1 MALSCKSKKENK
13 NPITNNLEAATVIGN
28 FSAQNQHYFD
38 STAIAV
44 FLDSFPLFSDIKID
58 INKFYKG
65 RNYSYAWFDNN
76 GMIEQAGNLYNRI
89 KNVDEEGIDI
99 SKLVYQQQISDYM
112 EQPLESV
119 EDSLALSAELMLTSQ
134 YLHYAKTVWVGLKE
148 KETLATEWLL
158 PRKKISYTQ
167 TLDSLI
173 SGKDVLENPPVYK
186 QYYLLKD
193 FLKKYKIAELFDTIK
208 IITKENSFKK
218 GDTSVTI
225 AQIRS
230 KLFLLGDVE
239 RNSNNNYFDE
249 NLEVA
254 VKNFQIRVGLK
265 ATGIIKKSEL
275 EELNITIHK
284 RIEQILVNMERC
296 RWVPNDISNNYLI
309 VNIPEFKLHAIDND
323 SLVWSMNV
331 VVGKNQHKTVVFNG
345 TIKYVVFSPYWNI
358 PYSIMKNET
367 LPALRKNANY
377 LKKHNMEWNG
387 NSIRQKPGANN
398 SLGLVKFLFPNSH
411 SIYLHDSPA
420 KSLFNETN
428 RAFSHGCIRVAEA
441 QKLATYLLRND
452 SSWNEEKIIEAMNA
466 GKEQSVT
473 LKTQIPVFIAYF
485 TTWVGRDGLINFR
498 KDIYDRD
505 KNLLNMI
512 IN

>member
-208 IITKENSFKK
+208 
-218 GDTSVTI
+218 
-225 AQIRS
+225 
-230 KLFLLGDVE
+230 L
-239 RNSNNNYFDE
+239 
-249 NLEVA
+249 
-254 VKNFQIRVGLK
+254 
-265 ATGIIKKSEL
+265 
-275 EELNITIHK
+275 
-284 RIEQILVNMERC
+284 
-296 RWVPNDISNNYLI
+296 
-309 VNIPEFKLHAIDND
+309 
-323 SLVWSMNV
+323 
-331 VVGKNQHKTVVFNG
+331 
-345 TIKYVVFSPYWNI
+345 
-358 PYSIMKNET
+358 
-367 LPALRKNANY
+367 
-377 LKKHNMEWNG
+377 
-387 NSIRQKPGANN
+387 
-398 SLGLVKFLFPNSH
+398 
-411 SIYLHDSPA
+411 
-420 KSLFNETN
+420 
-428 RAFSHGCIRVAEA
+428 
-441 QKLATYLLRND
+441 
-452 SSWNEEKIIEAMNA
+452 
-466 GKEQSVT
+466 
-473 LKTQIPVFIAYF
+473 
-485 TTWVGRDGLINFR
+485 
-498 KDIYDRD
+498 
-505 KNLLNMI
+505 
-512 IN
+512 